1 VFILSRNNVN
11 EQASL
16 FLGTLFLQI
25 HISTSGFVNLKN
37 FVNSLRIGK
46 VFVLLNYH
54 RFIHNPY
61 VTNIFFF
68 LKLYQR
74 LLLDNPCNHHYLN
87 QQTSYWQLLILTAN
101 TRKSNS
107 QKDNRTVQTIRCCQT
122 LLQSFSG
129 THPNLFH
136 TQPNRAQLN
145 YTSQPLSHT
154 MKYIRNWIIHLNLSF
169 SYKEIHLKL
178 NYTSQSL
185 TYLTK

>member
-1 VFILSRNNVN
+1 MLMSKPHFFLALFFSRFTYWLHDLSILKK
-11 EQASL
+11 L
-16 FLGTLFLQI
+16 
-25 HISTSGFVNLKN
+25 
-37 FVNSLRIGK
+37 VNSLRIGE
-46 VFVLLNYH
+46 VFVVLWNYH

-68 LKLYQR
+68 LKLDQR
-74 LLLDNPCNHHYLN
+74 LLLDNPCNHHYLK

-101 TRKSNS
+101 TMKINS
-107 QKDNRTVQTIRCCQT
+107 QKDNRTVQIIRCCQT

-129 THPNLFH
+129 NL
-136 TQPNRAQLN
+136 QLN